1 MAQTVAEVLAQVEL
15 YTEEAD
21 YIIIQMPARAITSA
35 ASVLA
40 EVGDPFSALIVDK
53 DEVTLILDVEAYE
66 EYKKRL
72 HGHQAE
78 MGLWRLITFD
88 MELDSDLLG
97 FMATVSKA
105 LADASISIL
114 PIAAYSRDHILV
126 PAERIDDAI
135 AALNTLKSNFTS

>member
-21 YIIIQMPARAITSA
+21 YVVIQMHARAITAA

-40 EVGDPFSALIVDK
+40 EVGDPFSALVVDK

-78 MGLWRLITFD
+78 MRLWRLITFD
-88 MELDSDLLG
+88 MELESDLLG
-97 FMATVSKA
+97 FMATISKA
-105 LADASISIL
+105 LADAGISIL

-126 PAERIDDAI
+126 PAERISDAL